1 MKNLLIVITVLLL
14 SLTGCGGGVSEKEAL
29 SPAAVEAS
37 VVGEK
42 IVGQAVVLFP
52 TPIEEQDVQ
61 VKMVKTAA
69 PTPTPAGDPIAGE
82 KIFVSACAACH
93 GQDIIHSEFIA
104 TRTDQE
110 LVEFIKVG
118 GLPNEPLVMPS
129 RGGNPSLTDK
139 NLDDIAAYLR
149 SLQK

>member
-1 MKNLLIVITVLLL
+1 MKRMLIVITVLLL
-14 SLTGCGGGVSEKEAL
+14 GLVACGDSVAEKGTP

-42 IVGQAVVLFP
+42 TFGEAMAQL
-52 TPIEEQDVQ
+52 
-61 VKMVKTAA
+61 
-69 PTPTPAGDPIAGE
+69 PTPTEESVSSEKTFETLAATPIATGDPIAGE

-93 GQDIIHSEFIA
+93 GQDMIHSEFIA
-104 TRTDQE
+104 TRTDHE
-110 LVEFIKVG
+110 LIEFIEVG
-118 GLPNEPLVMPS
+118 GLPDEPLVMPP
-129 RGGNPSLTDK
+129 RGGNPTLTDE